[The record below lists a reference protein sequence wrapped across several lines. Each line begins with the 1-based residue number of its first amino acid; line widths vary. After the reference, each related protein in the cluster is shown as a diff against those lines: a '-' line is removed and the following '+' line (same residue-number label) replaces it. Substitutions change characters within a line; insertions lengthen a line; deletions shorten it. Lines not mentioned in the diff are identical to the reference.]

1 MKIDMKKII
10 LIILAVLILSGIG
23 FAQGNPTDREL
34 LIQVIEKINYVNE
47 SVTRIERYFTSIND
61 KVYVLENRVTV
72 TEQGIYSILER
83 IKDLSS
89 NWNWLLGVFSTF
101 VLGIFVYLFGKGTYV
116 SRKANHKTN

>member
-1 MKIDMKKII
+1 MKKII
-10 LIILAVLILSGIG
+10 LIILAVLVLSGIG
-23 FAQGNPTDREL
+23 FTQSNPTDREL
-34 LIQVIEKINYVNE
+34 LFQVIEKINNINE
-47 SVTRIERYFTSIND
+47 SVTRIEKNFTSIND

-101 VLGIFVYLFGKGTYV
+101 VLGIFIYIWRGVYG
-116 SRKANHKTN
+116 KANHKTNSISG